1 MKSNLS
7 VIQSNS
13 DSSKHGHGAAKPK
26 NPFEADADELSYLSD
41 AGDAELLR
49 TEVIELREP
58 DNRETTLPDGS
69 GLSVRHPYLSIKRHF
84 NESDDEHTSETSS
97 NNWKQKQRKV
107 DDFKETIIMKTS
119 PDYEETFN
127 SSSDSESFC
136 ESCDR
141 GSFYET
147 GQMVQPQAESGHQ
160 NAPAIKADYELAGM
174 IGEIIELL
182 EEGKML
188 R

>member
-13 DSSKHGHGAAKPK
+13 DYSKHAHGAGKPK
-26 NPFEADADELSYLSD
+26 NLFEADADELSHLSD

-58 DNRETTLPDGS
+58 DNPETTLPDGS
-69 GLSVRHPYLSIKRHF
+69 GLSVRHPCLSIKRHF
-84 NESDDEHTSETSS
+84 NESDDEHTSGTSS
-97 NNWKQKQRKV
+97 NNRKQKQRRV
-107 DDFKETIIMKTS
+107 DGFKETIIMETS

-141 GSFYET
+141 GSFSET
-147 GQMVQPQAESGHQ
+147 GQMVQPQAESGF
-160 NAPAIKADYELAGM
+160 
-174 IGEIIELL
+174 
-182 EEGKML
+182 KMHWL
-188 R
+188 SKLTMN